1 MTRVWVLSAVAFAT
15 AVVLVPVAMVVA
27 RRTGIVDR
35 PGPLKPQSEPV
46 PYLGGVAVFLAAL
59 VGAAAGH
66 PLVIVPLTG
75 AVVLGVLDD
84 RLDMP
89 ASVRLAAQG
98 AIGAGVAVV
107 VPTKVGGVGGGVL
120 VAVLAVVLM
129 NGVNFLDGLDA
140 LAGGVVMLGCVSFAV
155 LLHHGGRD
163 FAAALAAAVVGFLL
177 YNRPPARVYLGDAGA
192 YVLGA
197 GLALLL
203 AWAWAP
209 GTRGPVS
216 VASLVVVAL
225 PVAEV
230 VFAVVRRVRSRQA
243 VTSGDRRHPYDL
255 AVQRGWRRGAAA
267 LGYMGG
273 EIVLCAVALG
283 ASRAHSL
290 ALPVVAVALTAI
302 VLVVIAAAC
311 GALSAGPAVPV

>member
-1 MTRVWVLSAVAFAT
+1 MTRVWVLSAVAFAA

-27 RRTGIVDR
+27 RRTGIVDK
-35 PGPLKPQSEPV
+35 PGPLKPQFEAV

-59 VGAAAGH
+59 VGAALGH

-84 RLDMP
+84 RLDVP
-89 ASVRLAAQG
+89 ASVRLVAQG
-98 AIGAGVAVV
+98 AIGAAVAVA
-107 VPTKVGGVGGGVL
+107 VPTKVGGFGGGVL
-120 VAVLAVVLM
+120 VAVLAVILM

-140 LAGGVVMLGCVSFAV
+140 LAGGVVMFGCVGFAV

-163 FAAALAAAVVGFLL
+163 LAAALAAALVGFLL

-216 VASLVVVAL
+216 VTSLVIVAL

-230 VFAVVRRVRSRQA
+230 VFAVVRRIRSRQS

-255 AVQRGWRRGAAA
+255 AVQRGWSRGTAA

-273 EIVLCAVALG
+273 EVVLCAVALG

-290 ALPVVAVALTAI
+290 ALPVAAAVVSAV
-302 VLVVIAAAC
+302 VLVLVGAAM